1 MKNVTQKQAT
11 QIQHWLNDYPRHI
24 FDGKT
29 AFEMFMQELPAMNL
43 HNPKRI
49 VNFLRPAPIADK
61 TNSKNRLEHPPAC

>member
-1 MKNVTQKQAT
+1 MENVTQKQAT

-29 AFEMFMQELPAMNL
+29 AFEVFMQELPAMNL

-49 VNFLRPAPIADK
+49 VNFFDP
-61 TNSKNRLEHPPAC
+61 HP